1 MYSKVGQSNQSY
13 QKVGTSNT
21 KNIKHVGQMATQNKP
36 INKSVQPNIEEQTEK
51 YHKKINREIKDI
63 VKNDVNYHNEFLLML
78 IEIAVANKNVDIVI
92 PKDCINETKK

>member
-36 INKSVQPNIEEQTEK
+36 INNKSVQPNIEEQTEK
-51 YHKKINREIKDI
+51 YHKYAK
-63 VKNDVNYHNEFLLML
+63 
-78 IEIAVANKNVDIVI
+78 
-92 PKDCINETKK
+92 